1 MSTTANDLASFCLPD
16 NRVTFFRPISKTKP
30 TSGALADESPWPAP
44 RPKRGGNRVWFLNRP
59 DLWPNIEYGMIYESR
74 RPLVNMGSA
83 KSGSL
88 SSESLTESLRSL
100 LFEGLEI
107 MDHSD
112 VPFRGSDCVKNQ
124 PAPFDYA

>member
-59 DLWPNIEYGMIYESR
+59 DLWPNIEYGMNRAGRLLTWEAQRVVHSR
-74 RPLVNMGSA
+74 QN
-83 KSGSL
+83 L
-88 SSESLTESLRSL
+88 SRSL
-100 LFEGLEI
+100 FAAYYL
-107 MDHSD
+107 
-112 VPFRGSDCVKNQ
+112 RGSRSWII
-124 PAPFDYA
+124 